1 MVLLAY
7 LLPATHVLG
16 LQAGGAWAWFPA
28 VFIFVITP
36 VLDAVLGRDERNP
49 EPRRRLFFDLA
60 LWAWL
65 PVQLVLLAWTLV
77 QVTEGAGSPL
87 DSSGWI
93 FSMGLVA
100 GASGITVAHE
110 LMHRPRVGE
119 RALAEILMGLVCYP
133 HFCVEHVFGHHR
145 WVATP
150 LDPASARAGESVF
163 RFLPRTLAGGFRSYW
178 RIEAER
184 MRKHGRRGLADARF
198 RHGLLMGSLLVGVGA
213 GFGAWGLAVFLIQG
227 AVAVIL
233 LEVINYVEHY
243 GLQRVQLEGPGAR
256 WERVRPEHS
265 WNSSHRLTNA
275 YLFHLPRH
283 ADHHAVASRPYH
295 LLRHEPAGPQ
305 LPAGY
310 ATMVLAALV
319 PPLWF
324 HLMDPR
330 LEAVSSGVDK
340 GAAPGSLPSP

>member
-1 MVLLAY
+1 MFLLAY
-7 LLPATHVLG
+7 LLPASHVLG
-16 LQAGGAWAWFPA
+16 LTAGGGWSWFPA

-36 VLDAVLGRDERNP
+36 VLDGLLGRDEQDP
-49 EPRRRLFFDLA
+49 ESGARWTYDLL
-60 LWAWL
+60 LWAWV
-65 PVQLVLLAWTLV
+65 PMQLGLLVWTLG
-77 QVTEGAGSPL
+77 QATDGASSGL
-87 DSSGWI
+87 KVSGWI

-100 GASGITVAHE
+100 GAGGITVAHE
-110 LMHRPRVGE
+110 LMHRPRSGE
-119 RALAEILMGLVCYP
+119 RALAELLMTSVSYP

-145 WVATP
+145 HVATP
-150 LDPASARAGESVF
+150 LDPATARAGESVY
-163 RFLPRTLAGGFRSYW
+163 RFLPRTLLGGFRSFW

-184 MRKHGRRGLADARF
+184 IRKHGRWGWADARV
-198 RHGLLMGSLLVGVGA
+198 RHGLLLAGA
-213 GFGAWGLAVFLIQG
+213 YGG
-227 AVAVIL
+227 VAVVFGGKGALCFGIQSGVAVLL
-233 LEVINYVEHY
+233 LEIINYVEHY
-243 GLQRVQLEGPGAR
+243 GLLRQRVDGTAGR

-295 LLRHEPAGPQ
+295 LLRHEPEGPQ

-310 ATMVLAALV
+310 ATMVLVALL

-330 LEAVSSGVDK
+330 VELAAVGR
-340 GAAPGSLPSP
+340 GQEGGT

>member
-1 MVLLAY
+1 MVVLAY
-7 LLPATHVLG
+7 LLPASHLLG
-16 LQAGGAWAWFPA
+16 LVAGGGWAWVPA

-36 VLDAVLGRDERNP
+36 VLDGMLGRDEHDP
-49 EPRRRLFFDLA
+49 EPGGRLFFDLC
-60 LWAWL
+60 LWSWV
-65 PVQLVLLAWTLV
+65 PVQVVLLVWTLG
-77 QVTEGAGSPL
+77 QVTAGTGTGL
-87 DSSGWI
+87 EQAGWI
-93 FSMGLVA
+93 TSMGLVS
-100 GASGITVAHE
+100 GAVGITVAHE
-110 LMHRPRVGE
+110 LMHRPRAGE
-119 RALAEILMGLVCYP
+119 RALAELLMTLVCYP

-150 LDPASARAGESVF
+150 LDPATARAGESVF
-163 RFLPRTLAGGFRSYW
+163 RFLPRTLLGGVRSFW
-178 RIEAER
+178 HIETQR
-184 MRKHGRRGLADARF
+184 VRKHGRRGFSDARL
-198 RHGLLMGSLLVGVGA
+198 RGPLLVG
-213 GFGAWGLAVFLIQG
+213 LTLL
-227 AVAVIL
+227 AVAVAFGWLGLVAFVVQSAIAVVL

-243 GLQRVQLEGPGAR
+243 GLRRAPMEGDR

-310 ATMVLAALV
+310 ATMVLVALV

-330 LEAVSSGVDK
+330 LEATAASGVDK
-340 GAAPGSLPSP
+340 AAAPGSLPPP